1 MELDRNMR
9 SRLGYSTSKGMD
21 SLRKDRAYQER
32 MLRKAVYHTNKIVPT
47 DKVGLVAQVAEA
59 YNNGHISAQ
68 VAEELLSK
76 YGL

>member
-59 YNNGHISAQ
+59 HRNGHIT
-68 VAEELLSK
+68 EEQARDLLTR